1 MHRLAPSSQL
11 MQSPSSYPVEY
22 REPLDA
28 EEISFPLRKGKKDL
42 HLQAIVECRAAQAKS
57 EGFKLVL

>member
-1 MHRLAPSSQL
+1 MHQL